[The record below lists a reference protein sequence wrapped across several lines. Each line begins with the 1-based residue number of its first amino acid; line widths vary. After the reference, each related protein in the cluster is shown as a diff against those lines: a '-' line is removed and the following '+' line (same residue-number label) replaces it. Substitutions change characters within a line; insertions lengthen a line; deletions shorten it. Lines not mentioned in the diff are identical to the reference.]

1 MSGVVVT
8 GAAGDMGAGVCA
20 AFRAL
25 GRRVYA
31 ADRRPVDA
39 SDGRISVELD
49 VTDRDAVFGLAQ
61 RAQDEGGLSVWVNAA
76 GIVAPARVISAD
88 PEIWHQII
96 AVNLTGTFYGCAAAL
111 DAMVQGGQGGAIVN
125 VGSLSGQLGG
135 TGMHP
140 AYGAS
145 KAGVH
150 NLTKSYALEGC
161 KHGVRCNAVAP
172 SVIEGS
178 MAAALSDKQ
187 REQLAAH
194 NPMRRLGRMSE
205 VVSTIAF
212 LADPERAG
220 YINGVTL
227 PINGGSYV

>member
-20 AFRAL
+20 AFRAQ

-31 ADRRPVDA
+31 ADLRPIDA
-39 SDGRISVELD
+39 SDGRIPVELD
-49 VTDRDAVFGLAQ
+49 VTHRDAVFGLAQ
-61 RAQDEGGLSVWVNAA
+61 RALNEGGLTLWVNAA

-88 PEIWHQII
+88 PEAWDRII
-96 AVNLTGTFYGCAAAL
+96 AVNLTGTFHGCAAAL
-111 DAMVQGGQGGAIVN
+111 EAMARGGQGGAIVN

-150 NLTKSYALEGC
+150 NLTKSYALEGA

-172 SVIEGS
+172 SVIDGS
-178 MAAALSDKQ
+178 MAAQLSDNQ
-187 REQLAAH
+187 RAQLAAH

-205 VVSTIAF
+205 VVLSIAF